1 MTSRSALPS
10 FRHADLHVVTAAPL
24 SLRLRGLALWRCTLL
39 ALGLLWLLREERNR
53 RQRQQHRGYTQHET
67 MWSHLAIS

>member
-1 MTSRSALPS
+1 
-10 FRHADLHVVTAAPL
+10 
-24 SLRLRGLALWRCTLL
+24 L

-53 RQRQQHRGYTQHET
+53 WQRQQHRAYMQNET